1 MEIEKASQS
10 APSPSRV
17 IEKHMVLDGFVPEME
32 PDAQLSGTYWQ
43 QSSGWG
49 QRRLTILHL
58 VNITPCLPLL
68 CLTSSII
75 FCRFFFFL
83 AIHHYKIFG
92 HREITKEEI
101 VSRGPPAA
109 KRGRREDDN
118 DESRRRRKL
127 EKGKEPATKDADKE
141 PFFDDTKFVVDLLKS
156 AFRKLEDVGAAFN
169 IKAHHEVDKDPSMKG
184 ITFRIHRSAERLEK
198 LPVVK

>member
-1 MEIEKASQS
+1 
-10 APSPSRV
+10 V
-17 IEKHMVLDGFVPEME
+17 
-32 PDAQLSGTYWQ
+32 
-43 QSSGWG
+43 
-49 QRRLTILHL
+49 
-58 VNITPCLPLL
+58 
-68 CLTSSII
+68 
-75 FCRFFFFL
+75 
-83 AIHHYKIFG
+83 IHHYKLFS
-92 HREITKEEI
+92 HREITKEEM

-141 PFFDDTKFVVDLLKS
+141 PFFDDTKFAVDLLKS

-169 IKAHHEVDKDPSMKG
+169 NKAHHEVDKDPSVKG
-184 ITFRIHRSAERLEK
+184 LTFRIHRLAERIEK